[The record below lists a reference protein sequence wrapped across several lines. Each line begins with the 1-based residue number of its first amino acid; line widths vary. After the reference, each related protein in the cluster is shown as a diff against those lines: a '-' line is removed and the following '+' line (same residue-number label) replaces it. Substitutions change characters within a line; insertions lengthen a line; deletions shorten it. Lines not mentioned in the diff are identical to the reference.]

1 MMPISENLYNSN
13 LELKKIIHQNKTYE
27 IPLNDI
33 INDVK
38 AIVIEKYNTIDLNK
52 STEDNIN
59 SVIESIIIK
68 QEQIRDS
75 FVNESF
81 KPGKAYQHTNGEK
94 LLIHDYVDTYYYG
107 KCLLAETDKAN
118 YKVVGDKEENSSNF
132 KEIPMCDFIKCEKDI
147 DVDRVFIPDD
157 EDESFTSTEECLDY
171 ELYLLD
177 KTYYD
182 IENIIYE
189 SYKCL
194 YQDEENYIQSLID
207 TIVLEAD
214 NADRIKKTGVV
225 KGVAKAGASVVK
237 GATKMWETLLGFL
250 KKIKEMFLSK
260 HKKIT
265 ERDATWLKD
274 NRDKLLNTNT
284 NGVEIN
290 IHSDYARSY
299 EQSKTHFI
307 NFKTEINN
315 KYNNFKDYDSFKK
328 SISKFCDQNGDL
340 KQGLMNLYRT
350 GKTNSEYTIQT
361 ITGSNVKKVILPL
374 INFCE
379 SFINAYNDIN
389 KELKESEDFIKRLKR
404 ESDARNVTV
413 KEGYCY
419 IEESYYSDMDLAL
432 FYDFDTI
439 LEADENNADNK
450 TETSVNQKTDD
461 QKSNQENKKVEVKQR
476 DDIKDTTD
484 KMSDNQLS
492 VYNKICRDKNTGITT
507 FMTTMEKKYFE
518 SIKILRG
525 LLHEG
530 NTTKKEEKK

>member
-1 MMPISENLYNSN
+1 MSISENLYNSN
-13 LELKKIIHQNKTYE
+13 LELKKIIHHNKTYE

-38 AIVIEKYNTIDLNK
+38 AVIIEKYNTIDL
-52 STEDNIN
+52 SDASEDNIN
-59 SVIESIIIK
+59 SLIESIIIK
-68 QEQIRDS
+68 QEQIRDTI
-75 FVNESF
+75 VNESF
-81 KPGKAYQHTNGEK
+81 KPGKAYKHANGEK

-107 KCLLAETDKAN
+107 KCLLAETDKAD

-147 DVDRVFIPDD
+147 DIDRVFIPDD
-157 EDESFTSTEECLDY
+157 EDDSFTSTEECLDY

-194 YQDEENYIQSLID
+194 YQDEENYIQSLVD
-207 TIVLEAD
+207 NIVLEAD
-214 NADRIKKTGVV
+214 NENRIKKTGVV
-225 KGVAKAGASVVK
+225 KGAAKAGASVVK
-237 GATKMWETLLGFL
+237 GATKMWETLLNFL
-250 KKIKEMFLSK
+250 RKIKEMFLSK

-274 NRDKLLNTNT
+274 NRDKLLNTDT

-374 INFCE
+374 MNFCE

-413 KEGYCY
+413 KEGYCH

-432 FYDFDTI
+432 FYDFDAI
-439 LEADENNADNK
+439 LEADENNTDNK

-507 FMTTMEKKYFE
+507 FMSAMEKKYFE

>member
-1 MMPISENLYNSN
+1 MSISENLYNSN
-13 LELKKIIHQNKTYE
+13 LELKKIIHHNKTYE

-38 AIVIEKYNTIDLNK
+38 AVIIEKYNTIDL
-52 STEDNIN
+52 SDGSEDNIN
-59 SVIESIIIK
+59 SLIESVIIK
-68 QEQIRDS
+68 QEQIRDTI
-75 FVNESF
+75 VNESF
-81 KPGKAYQHTNGEK
+81 KPGKAYKHTNGEK

-194 YQDEENYIQSLID
+194 YQDEENYIQSLVD
-207 TIVLEAD
+207 NIVLEAD
-214 NADRIKKTGVV
+214 NENRIKKTGVV
-225 KGVAKAGASVVK
+225 KGVAKAGASVIK
-237 GATKMWETLLGFL
+237 GATKMWETLLNFL
-250 KKIKEMFLSK
+250 RKIKEMFLSK

-265 ERDATWLKD
+265 ERDAEWLKN
-274 NRDKLLNTNT
+274 NRDALLNMNT

-290 IHSDYARSY
+290 IHSDYDRSY
-299 EQSKTHFI
+299 EQGKTHFI
-307 NFKTEINN
+307 NFKTVINN
-315 KYNNFKDYDSFKK
+315 QYNNFKDYDSFRK
-328 SISKFCDQNGDL
+328 SLKKFCDQNDDL
-340 KQGLMNLYRT
+340 KSGLTNLYRT
-350 GKTNSEYTIQT
+350 GKTNSQYSIQT
-361 ITGSNVKKVILPL
+361 IAGGGVKKVIGPL
-374 INFCE
+374 VNFCE

-389 KELKESEDFIKRLKR
+389 KELKESENFIMRLKR
-404 ESDARNVTV
+404 ESDARNVSV

-432 FYDFDTI
+432 FYDFNTV
-439 LEADENNADNK
+439 LEADENDNNNNNK
-450 TETSVNQKTDD
+450 TETSVNQKADNND
-461 QKSNQENKKVEVKQR
+461 NKKIEVKQR
-476 DDIKDTTD
+476 DDIKNTTD

-492 VYNKICRDKNTGITT
+492 FYNKVCRDKNTGITT
-507 FMTTMEKKYFE
+507 FMSAMEKKYFE

-525 LLHEG
+525 LL
-530 NTTKKEEKK
+530 NANNKKEEKK